1 MREYDN
7 DFRSEFFNERI
18 ESAAC
23 ETTGGA
29 MGELAAAT
37 TPEAG
42 RRSAGQYVLTKK
54 RIAVML
60 IFCVIISG
68 FLGTGSAYLTSK
80 AIGNGSYTSWQLSA
94 QPELFRPAAADTSPD
109 ADGRLSVQQ
118 IIEKAADAVVEISTE
133 SVANDIWMRQ
143 YITQGAGSGVI
154 VSSDGY
160 IMTNNHVIRGSGK
173 INVTLRN
180 GETYEARL
188 IGSDQQTD
196 VAVVKIEASN
206 LTPVVFGDSDSIVIG
221 ELAVAIGNPL
231 GQLGGT
237 VTSGIISSLDRE
249 LTIENKNMTL
259 LQTDA
264 SINPG
269 NSGGGLFNQHGEMIG
284 LVVAKSAGSGVEG
297 LGFAIP
303 VNTAKTVAAQLI
315 ENGYVKG
322 RPFIGIQMRDLTSA
336 QDAIFYG
343 VRNLGVYVD
352 KVISDGA
359 RKAGFQE
366 GDMLYYIEDTRIEA
380 PSDLTDALQKYKVG
394 DTVTITVVRDN
405 QLIELTVVL
414 GEQKSE

>member
-7 DFRSEFFNERI
+7 DFRYDFINERI

-23 ETTGGA
+23 ETHSA
-29 MGELAAAT
+29 PEPAVAAAV
-37 TPEAG
+37 EAN
-42 RRSAGQYVLTKK
+42 AKKTVQYTLTKK
-54 RIAVML
+54 RIAFLL
-60 IFCVIISG
+60 IICVIISG
-68 FLGTGSAYLTSK
+68 IFGTGSAYLTSK
-80 AIGNGSYTSWQLSA
+80 TIGNSSYTSWQLSE
-94 QPELFRPAAADTSPD
+94 QPLLLKPAAAEPAPD
-109 ADGRLSVQQ
+109 AGSKLSVQQ
-118 IIEKAADAVVEISTE
+118 IIEKAADAVVEITTE
-133 SVANDIWMRQ
+133 GVTNDMWMRQ
-143 YITQGAGSGVI
+143 YITQGAGSGVV

-160 IMTNNHVIRGSGK
+160 IMTNNHVIRDSGK

-180 GETYEARL
+180 GTSYEAKL
-188 IGSDQQTD
+188 VGSDQQTD
-196 VAVVKIEASN
+196 VAVIKIEASG
-206 LTPVVFGDSDSIVIG
+206 LTPVVFGDSDKIVIG

-269 NSGGGLFNQHGEMIG
+269 NSGGGLFNQYGDMIG

-315 ENGYVKG
+315 ESGYVKG

-336 QDAIFYG
+336 QDAIYYG
-343 VRNLGVYVD
+343 VRNLGVYVE

-359 RKAGFQE
+359 KKAGFQE
-366 GDMLYYIEDTRIEA
+366 WDMLYYIEDTRIEA
-380 PSDLTDALQKYKVG
+380 PSDLTGALMKYKVG
-394 DTVTITVVRDN
+394 DTITITVVRDN

-414 GEQKSE
+414 GEQKNE